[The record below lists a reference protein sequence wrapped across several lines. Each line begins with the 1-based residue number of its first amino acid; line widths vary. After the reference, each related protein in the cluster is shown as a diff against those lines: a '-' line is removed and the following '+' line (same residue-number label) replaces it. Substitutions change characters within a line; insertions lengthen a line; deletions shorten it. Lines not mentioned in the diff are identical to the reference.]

1 MQNSQETTGNLMEQ
15 EKQRHQ
21 FQWRSFTTFYVVLSF
36 IIITLSGIILFITP
50 PGRVAYWSQWQ
61 FLWLTKQQWQAVHTI
76 FTFLF
81 VVAGSFHLFFN
92 WKVIITY
99 MRVKLDEGMKRRNEL
114 LLSSTIAFLVLALT
128 LANVPPFKT
137 VMDFGEEARNS
148 WVSPKDEPPI
158 PHAELLTLTQFAE
171 KAQIPLKQIEAQLAA
186 AGIVADST
194 TMSVKLIAE
203 KHNLTPQQLYAK
215 MQKGSPQKIVQ
226 VAEGGGYGRKTIA
239 QVCDQLNVTLPE
251 GLRRLQAS
259 GILADESNNVRD
271 LAAKAGKSPIDIVK
285 IIGGETAQ

>member
-1 MQNSQETTGNLMEQ
+1 MELV
-15 EKQRHQ
+15 KQRHP

-36 IIITLSGIILFITP
+36 AIITLSGVILFITP

-61 FLWLTKQQWQAVHTI
+61 FLWLTKQQWQAVHTL

-81 VVAGSFHLFFN
+81 VIAASFHLFFN
-92 WKVIITY
+92 WKVLTTY
-99 MRVKLDEGMKRRNEL
+99 LRVKLEEGMKRKSEL
-114 LLSSTIAFLVLALT
+114 TLASGVALLILVLT

-137 VMDFGEEARNS
+137 VMDFGERARNS

-158 PHAELLTLTQFAE
+158 PHAELLTLAEFAE
-171 KAQIPLKQIEAQLAA
+171 KVQIPLKQIKSQLAA
-186 AGIVADST
+186 SGIVADSAT
-194 TMSVKLIAE
+194 VSVKSLAE

-215 MQKGSPQKIVQ
+215 MQKGTQEKVVQ

-239 QVCDQLNVTLPE
+239 QVCDQFKVTLPE

-271 LAAKAGKSPIDIVK
+271 LAAKAGKSPIDIVR
-285 IIGGETAQ
+285 IIGGEAVQ

>member
-1 MQNSQETTGNLMEQ
+1 MEQ
-15 EKQRHQ
+15 VKQKQRIE
-21 FQWRSFTTFYVVLSF
+21 WRSFTTFYVVLSF
-36 IIITLSGIILFITP
+36 AIITLSGVILFITP

-81 VVAGSFHLFFN
+81 VIAASFHLFFN
-92 WKVIITY
+92 WKVLTTY
-99 MRVKLDEGMKRRNEL
+99 LRVKLKEGMKRKSEL
-114 LLSSTIAFLVLALT
+114 TLASGVALLILVLT

-158 PHAELLTLTQFAE
+158 PHAELLTLAEFAE
-171 KAQIPLKQIEAQLAA
+171 KVQIPLKQIKSQLAA
-186 AGIVADST
+186 AGIVADSAT
-194 TMSVKLIAE
+194 VSVKSLAK

-215 MQKGSPQKIVQ
+215 MQKGTQQKVVQ
-226 VAEGGGYGRKTIA
+226 VAEGGGYGRKTIS
-239 QVCDQLNVTLPE
+239 QVCDQVNVTLAE
-251 GLRRLQAS
+251 GLRRLQAR
-259 GILADESNNVRD
+259 GIVADESNNVRD

-285 IIGGETAQ
+285 IISGGAVQ